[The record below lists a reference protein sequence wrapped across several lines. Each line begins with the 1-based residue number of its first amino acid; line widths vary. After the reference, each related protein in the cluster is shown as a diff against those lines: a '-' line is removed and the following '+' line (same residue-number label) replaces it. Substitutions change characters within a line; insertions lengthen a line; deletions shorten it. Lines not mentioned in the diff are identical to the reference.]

1 MIFDA
6 AASDPAV
13 PISVIKE
20 NAPDVP
26 IGVGIDLQKRIYVAN
41 RNGNIA
47 ICTGTRRQTIRSR
60 GASPGRIRSW
70 VKLPRSQPMAAAAFM
85 LPMPGTHI
93 GAARLVMFAGQH
105 ERQYFAR
112 SYG

>member
-6 AASDPAV
+6 AASDPAM

-20 NAPDVP
+20 SAPDVP

-47 ICTGTRRQTIRSR
+47 ICTGPGSSYTIARRIAGPHTELGQITAIAADRS
-60 GASPGRIRSW
+60 GGLYVAN
-70 VKLPRSQPMAAAAFM
+70 
-85 LPMPGTHI
+85 
-93 GAARLVMFAGQH
+93 ARDVSARPAGDVRGQH
-105 ERQYFAR
+105 GRQYFAR
-112 SYG
+112 SYD